1 MSAFFS
7 SHPTLRFFFILAC
20 ALVLL
25 FILALAALVIAEKTV
40 PAPAAD
46 CRYVLVLGAQ
56 VYETGEP
63 SKQLLA
69 RIETAYGWWLS
80 HPDAI
85 IIGCGGQGNNEP
97 RAEGDV
103 IRDRLIALG
112 VPEPQVF
119 SESSSVNT
127 RDNIAKARQFMDG
140 AESGVIIV
148 TSDYHLP
155 RALAVAGNAGL
166 KASGLPAPTLPEWWI
181 KNHFREV
188 LAWGKY
194 FLLKIF

>member
-1 MSAFFS
+1 MSGFFS
-7 SHPTLRFFFILAC
+7 SHPALRILCILAC

-25 FILALAALVIAEKTV
+25 FIIALAALVIAEKTV
-40 PAPAAD
+40 PAPASD

-69 RIETAYGWWLS
+69 RIETAYDWWLS
-80 HPDAI
+80 HPGAV

-97 RAEGDV
+97 MAEGDV
-103 IRDRLIALG
+103 IRDWLIAHG
-112 VPEPQVF
+112 VPEKQVF

-127 RDNIAKARQFMDG
+127 RDNIAKAHEFMDG
-140 AESGVIIV
+140 TGGGVIIV
-148 TSDYHLP
+148 TSDFHLP
-155 RALAVAGNAGL
+155 RALAIAGDAGL
-166 KASGLPAPTLPEWWI
+166 KASGIGAPTLPEWWI

-194 FLLKIF
+194 FLQKIF

>member
-1 MSAFFS
+1 MSAFLS
-7 SHPTLRFFFILAC
+7 SHPALRVIFILFC
-20 ALVLL
+20 ILVLL
-25 FILALAALVIAEKTV
+25 FIAALAALVIAEKTV
-40 PAPAAD
+40 PAPAKE

-63 SKQLLA
+63 SKQLQA
-69 RIETAYGWWLS
+69 RIETAFEWWRS

-85 IIGCGGQGNNEP
+85 IIGCGGQGDNEP
-97 RAEGDV
+97 RPEGDV
-103 IRDRLIALG
+103 IRDWLIARG
-112 VPEPQVF
+112 VPETQVF

-127 RDNIAKARQFMDG
+127 RDNIAKAREFMDG
-140 AESGVIIV
+140 AEDGVIVV

-155 RALAVAGNAGL
+155 RALAIAGDAGL

-194 FLLKIF
+194 FLQKIF

>member
-1 MSAFFS
+1 MSAFLS
-7 SHPTLRFFFILAC
+7 SHPALRVIFILFC
-20 ALVLL
+20 ILVLL
-25 FILALAALVIAEKTV
+25 FIAALAALVIAEKTV
-40 PAPAAD
+40 PAPAEE

-56 VYETGEP
+56 VYETGQP
-63 SKQLLA
+63 SKQLQA
-69 RIETAYGWWLS
+69 RIETAFEWWRS

-85 IIGCGGQGNNEP
+85 IIGCGGQGDNEP
-97 RAEGDV
+97 RPEGDV
-103 IRDRLIALG
+103 IRDWLIARG
-112 VPEPQVF
+112 VPETQVF

-127 RDNIAKARQFMDG
+127 RDNIAKAREFMDG
-140 AESGVIIV
+140 AEDGVIVV

-155 RALAVAGNAGL
+155 RALAIAGDAGL

-194 FLLKIF
+194 FLQKIF